1 MKLFE
6 NWDLG
11 VDAVGSGT
19 FSDRLSEMFVVR
31 FASTLGLDT
40 TTVNDAGSTRIVVIV
55 TLLLIVLGIGLGVLN
70 VWFWKQTKPDPE
82 ALGPLVEMSS
92 RKFAELEPIEQRHRL
107 DQLRPSLV
115 SATKVEALPV
125 MQPPIALEEGSED
138 VATEAVIDFEI
149 KEETD
154 QAPEHIED
162 PLLLK
167 SPSSASSR
175 STSLSTN
182 DIDWDDDEW
191 PDVDDWS
198 LPDDKGRQQEL
209 FDQDLEDEF
218 DIDVAPEVPKEQPKK
233 GPMSIDPLLGF

>member
-31 FASTLGLDT
+31 FASTLGIDT

-55 TLLLIVLGIGLGVLN
+55 TFLLIVLGLGLGVLN
-70 VWFWKQTKPDPE
+70 VWFWKKTKPDPE

-125 MQPPIALEEGSED
+125 MQPPIPLEDEPQEVVRD
-138 VATEAVIDFEI
+138 LVQEVAI
-149 KEETD
+149 
-154 QAPEHIED
+154 
-162 PLLLK
+162 
-167 SPSSASSR
+167 
-175 STSLSTN
+175 N

>member
-115 SATKVEALPV
+115 SATKVESLPV
-125 MQPPIALEEGSED
+125 MQPPIPLEDEPQEVVRELVQE
-138 VATEAVIDFEI
+138 VAI
-149 KEETD
+149 
-154 QAPEHIED
+154 
-162 PLLLK
+162 
-167 SPSSASSR
+167 
-175 STSLSTN
+175 N

>member
-31 FASTLGLDT
+31 FASTLGIDT

-125 MQPPIALEEGSED
+125 MQPPIPLEDEPQEVVRELVQE
-138 VATEAVIDFEI
+138 VAI
-149 KEETD
+149 
-154 QAPEHIED
+154 
-162 PLLLK
+162 
-167 SPSSASSR
+167 
-175 STSLSTN
+175 N

>member
-125 MQPPIALEEGSED
+125 MQPPIPLEDEPQEVVRELVQE
-138 VATEAVIDFEI
+138 VAI
-149 KEETD
+149 
-154 QAPEHIED
+154 
-162 PLLLK
+162 
-167 SPSSASSR
+167 
-175 STSLSTN
+175 N

-198 LPDDKGRQQEL
+198 FPDDKGRQQEL

>member
-55 TLLLIVLGIGLGVLN
+55 TFLLIVLGLGLGVLN
-70 VWFWKQTKPDPE
+70 VWFWKKTKPDPE

-125 MQPPIALEEGSED
+125 MQPPIPLEDEPQEVVRELVQE
-138 VATEAVIDFEI
+138 VAI
-149 KEETD
+149 
-154 QAPEHIED
+154 
-162 PLLLK
+162 
-167 SPSSASSR
+167 
-175 STSLSTN
+175 N

-218 DIDVAPEVPKEQPKK
+218 DIDVVPEVPKEQPKK

>member
-107 DQLRPSLV
+107 DQLRPSL
-115 SATKVEALPV
+115 ALPPANELLAEIE
-125 MQPPIALEEGSED
+125 QPDPFEEVPVVVDPVVEQDD
-138 VATEAVIDFEI
+138 VVEEVAV
-149 KEETD
+149 
-154 QAPEHIED
+154 
-162 PLLLK
+162 
-167 SPSSASSR
+167 ASSEPR
-175 STSLSTN
+175 RPISAN
-182 DIDWDDDEW
+182 EIDWDDDEW

-198 LPDDKGRQQEL
+198 LPGEKARQPEL
-209 FDQDLEDEF
+209 FDQDQEDELDF
-218 DIDVAPEVPKEQPKK
+218 DVAPEVPKEQPKK
-233 GPMSIDPLLGF
+233 GPVSIDPLLGF

>member
-31 FASTLGLDT
+31 FASTLGIDT

-55 TLLLIVLGIGLGVLN
+55 TFLLIVLGLGLGVLN
-70 VWFWKQTKPDPE
+70 VWFWKKTKPDPE

-125 MQPPIALEEGSED
+125 MQPPIPLEDEPQEVVRELVQE
-138 VATEAVIDFEI
+138 VAI
-149 KEETD
+149 
-154 QAPEHIED
+154 
-162 PLLLK
+162 
-167 SPSSASSR
+167 
-175 STSLSTN
+175 N

-198 LPDDKGRQQEL
+198 LPDYKGRQQEL

>member
-1 MKLFE
+1 VKLFE

-92 RKFAELEPIEQRHRL
+92 RKFAELEPIEQRLRL
-107 DQLRPSLV
+107 DQLRPSL
-115 SATKVEALPV
+115 ALPPV
-125 MQPPIALEEGSED
+125 NELSAEIEQPDPFEVVPVVDDPVVEQDAVVVEVAISSSEPTRPI
-138 VATEAVIDFEI
+138 
-149 KEETD
+149 
-154 QAPEHIED
+154 
-162 PLLLK
+162 
-167 SPSSASSR
+167 SA
-175 STSLSTN
+175 N
-182 DIDWDDDEW
+182 EIDWDDDEW

-198 LPDDKGRQQEL
+198 LPGEKARQPEL
-209 FDQDLEDEF
+209 FDQDQEDELDF
-218 DIDVAPEVPKEQPKK
+218 DVAPEVPKEQPKK
-233 GPMSIDPLLGF
+233 GPVSIDPLLGF

>member
-55 TLLLIVLGIGLGVLN
+55 TFLLIVLGIGLGVLN
-70 VWFWKQTKPDPE
+70 VWFWKKTKPDPE

-107 DQLRPSLV
+107 DQLRPSL
-115 SATKVEALPV
+115 ALPPANELSAEIE
-125 MQPPIALEEGSED
+125 QPDPFEEVPVVVDPVVEQDAVVVEVAISSSEPTRPI
-138 VATEAVIDFEI
+138 
-149 KEETD
+149 
-154 QAPEHIED
+154 
-162 PLLLK
+162 
-167 SPSSASSR
+167 SA
-175 STSLSTN
+175 N
-182 DIDWDDDEW
+182 EIDWDDDEW

-198 LPDDKGRQQEL
+198 LPGEKARQPEL
-209 FDQDLEDEF
+209 FDQDQEDELDF
-218 DIDVAPEVPKEQPKK
+218 DVAPEVPKEQPKK
-233 GPMSIDPLLGF
+233 GPVSIDPLLGF

>member
-55 TLLLIVLGIGLGVLN
+55 TFLLIVLGLGLGVLN
-70 VWFWKQTKPDPE
+70 VWFWKKTKPDPE

-125 MQPPIALEEGSED
+125 MQPPIPLEDEPQEVVRELVQE
-138 VATEAVIDFEI
+138 VAI
-149 KEETD
+149 
-154 QAPEHIED
+154 
-162 PLLLK
+162 
-167 SPSSASSR
+167 
-175 STSLSTN
+175 N

>member
-1 MKLFE
+1 MKPFE

-55 TLLLIVLGIGLGVLN
+55 TFLLIVLGLGLGVLN
-70 VWFWKQTKPDPE
+70 VWFWKKTKPDPE

-125 MQPPIALEEGSED
+125 MQPPIPLEDEPQEVVRELVQE
-138 VATEAVIDFEI
+138 VAI
-149 KEETD
+149 
-154 QAPEHIED
+154 
-162 PLLLK
+162 
-167 SPSSASSR
+167 
-175 STSLSTN
+175 N